1 MSEPTS
7 TFRLDHRVQKQAGK
21 TLGYPRIAEAPE
33 PASRLGMQLRE
44 LFGCSRRET
53 PVQRDRLPRAA
64 GEGRQSRDGA
74 SPAGAPPPRGGS
86 GSPRPAGCPRWQ
98 LRGEPRPQQSRG
110 SPLPARM
117 ALPGCVSLALP
128 AGAGA
133 AAARLRG
140 AAGTGMAALLRGS
153 GCPAAAAE
161 PYFRA
166 APARGGPGGVTSSL
180 GRGGGGPWGCGE
192 RRSGRTAGQQQ
203 RDPAWPSVLREWGML
218 SPLAGIHGKKLRVG
232 MERCRLDRRDRDS
245 SASSPEQHQHLRPG
259 LSLKHPR
266 PLGPRGYTTV
276 RFCAV
281 RTVRGEG
288 KGRVCSSHAFGLNP
302 FCFSEERRPGT
313 AGVGSACERPVQA
326 EEKQKHSQSKSL
338 LSAMTLR
345 A

>member
-1 MSEPTS
+1 
-7 TFRLDHRVQKQAGK
+7 
-21 TLGYPRIAEAPE
+21 
-33 PASRLGMQLRE
+33 MQLRE

-98 LRGEPRPQQSRG
+98 RRGEPRPQESRG

-128 AGAGA
+128 AGA

-180 GRGGGGPWGCGE
+180 GRGGGGLWGAGVRLCGE
-192 RRSGRTAGQQQ
+192 RQSERTAAEQQ
-203 RDPAWPSVLREWGML
+203 RDPAWPSVLREWGLL
-218 SPLAGIHGKKLRVG
+218 SPLSGIPGKRLRVG
-232 MERCRLDRRDRDS
+232 TERCGPGRRDGDS
-245 SASSPEQHQHLRPG
+245 SASAPEQHQHLRPG
-259 LSLKHPR
+259 LALKHPR
-266 PLGPRGYTTV
+266 PLGQRGYTAM
-276 RFCAV
+276 RSCAV
-281 RTVRGEG
+281 TTVRGEG
-288 KGRVCSSHAFGLNP
+288 KSRVCSSQALGLKP
-302 FCFSEERRPGT
+302 LCFSEERKPGT
-313 AGVGSACERPVQA
+313 PGVGSTCERPVQA
-326 EEKQKHSQSKSL
+326 EKRQKHSQSKSL
-338 LSAMTLR
+338 L
-345 A
+345 